1 MYCSQCATQLSPD
14 DVYCPSCSK
23 PVASFARPQT
33 TTGALTTE
41 PLAEV
46 AAAAARAHD
55 WPITPVTPAV
65 NPMERVAP
73 LKDVAGPEEPAATV
87 KLAELSPETI
97 DAIARRAV
105 EHLSERVVREIAWEV
120 VPELAELLIK
130 QRLDEEK

>member
-1 MYCSQCATQLSPD
+1 
-14 DVYCPSCSK
+14 VK
-23 PVASFARPQT
+23 VEPVMSFAESPT
-33 TTGALTTE
+33 ATKALTPE
-41 PLAEV
+41 RLAEV

-55 WPITPVTPAV
+55 WAIEPTAPPD
-65 NPMERVAP
+65 RVAP
-73 LKDVAGPEEPAATV
+73 LAPVEEEAAPAAESTSAPAAAV
-87 KLAELSPETI
+87 SLNELSPETI